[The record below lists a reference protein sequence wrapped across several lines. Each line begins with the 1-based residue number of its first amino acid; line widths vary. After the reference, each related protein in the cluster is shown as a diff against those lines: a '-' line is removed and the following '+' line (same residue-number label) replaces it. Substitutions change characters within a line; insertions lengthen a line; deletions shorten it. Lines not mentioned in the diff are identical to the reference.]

1 MYGTQGSEN
10 NLRFPPAVTHPQF
23 IMGFPKAGVAILYL
37 HSPEN
42 IDPFSLIYKW
52 CVAGQGVSVSLSGS
66 GPEAAI
72 NLAYG
77 AMELHPLNNF
87 TVCLNA
93 EHQSQPHT
101 DAMHTSVT

>member
-1 MYGTQGSEN
+1 
-10 NLRFPPAVTHPQF
+10 
-23 IMGFPKAGVAILYL
+23 MGFPKAGVAILYL

-87 TVCLNA
+87 TVC
-93 EHQSQPHT
+93 
-101 DAMHTSVT
+101 

>member
-1 MYGTQGSEN
+1 MEHRGQRITSSFHQ
-10 NLRFPPAVTHPQF
+10 LQTHPRF
-23 IMGFPKAGVAILYL
+23 IMGYPKAGVSILYL

-52 CVAGQGVSVSLSGS
+52 CTAGQGVSVSLSGS

-87 TVCLNA
+87 IVCLNA
-93 EHQSQPHT
+93 
-101 DAMHTSVT
+101 